1 MSLSA
6 DEIQEIAHLA
16 RLKLSDEE
24 LARYGA
30 QLTSIL
36 DYVGQL
42 QSVAAEGV
50 EPTNTVSGAINVT
63 REDEVTCIPG
73 ETARKKMLA
82 QSAKRQGDFLK
93 VPGVFQD

>member
-1 MSLSA
+1 MSLKPE
-6 DEIQEIAHLA
+6 EIQHIARLA
-16 RLKLSDEE
+16 RLKLTDEE
-24 LARYGA
+24 LSRYGA

-63 REDEVTCIPG
+63 REDVVTCIPG

-82 QSAKRQGDFLK
+82 QSAMRDGHFLK
-93 VPGVFQD
+93 VPGVFNE